1 MIALSDTNKILQTV
15 SELSIKPTMGL
26 SQYEIIALCTIVENM
41 KGLESLVSH
50 WSVSVDMQ
58 SMGFTKLAV
67 KLSLTN
73 LQRNNMI
80 NATTETDRDGDQYSV
95 YGPTP
100 VGMEWLIANEEK
112 LQLLQLKKSTTY
124 SIEQHIDDDIPF

>member
-1 MIALSDTNKILQTV
+1 
-15 SELSIKPTMGL
+15 
-26 SQYEIIALCTIVENM
+26 
-41 KGLESLVSH
+41 
-50 WSVSVDMQ
+50 
-58 SMGFTKLAV
+58 MGFTKLAV

-112 LQLLQLKKSTTY
+112 LQLLQLKKSTTS